1 MAPIDNGEEKIERV
15 TSEVGRAGGQAVV
28 RVAIRLAAGASKAVI
43 AQSLRGGATAARN
56 AAKWAAAAVT
66 QPGGKIS
73 MKELSELP
81 SKTGREVVSLDDKDV
96 MRALETNLKKRGVHY
111 AIEREK
117 IDGKIQHVL
126 HVRGDDS
133 HVVADSLERAAES
146 VDAKRERK
154 QERSVERESP
164 TQERSDDVEEP
175 KRKAGSAA
183 EKAAPK
189 VGEDQLTWGKVFE
202 PATVEKLNDPL
213 HGDSSA
219 KRLERDSSGR
229 FHVRTG
235 EDSSRTLSKSEV
247 LKNIEHYPDTLSA
260 VQAQTVDGWI
270 NKDLD
275 VDRAIA
281 SKWGDQ
287 LATYQVERINDAA
300 ARAKEL
306 GVTQDANG
314 QISRH
319 SPEQPKPETPKQ
331 EHSDNA
337 GTPKQK
343 QPAAEGKGRQQ
354 PAKPEATGTPKRS
367 KAETAQMQKE
377 MRQKVKARTDKIKA
391 EAPKKA
397 PKLDAPT
404 PGLKR

>member
-66 QPGGKIS
+66 QPGGKVS

-96 MRALETNLKKRGVHY
+96 MRALEANLKKRGVHY

-154 QERSVERESP
+154 QERSVERE
-164 TQERSDDVEEP
+164 
-175 KRKAGSAA
+175 A
-183 EKAAPK
+183 
-189 VGEDQLTWGKVFE
+189 
-202 PATVEKLNDPL
+202 
-213 HGDSSA
+213 
-219 KRLERDSSGR
+219 
-229 FHVRTG
+229 
-235 EDSSRTLSKSEV
+235 
-247 LKNIEHYPDTLSA
+247 
-260 VQAQTVDGWI
+260 
-270 NKDLD
+270 
-275 VDRAIA
+275 
-281 SKWGDQ
+281 
-287 LATYQVERINDAA
+287 
-300 ARAKEL
+300 
-306 GVTQDANG
+306 
-314 QISRH
+314 
-319 SPEQPKPETPKQ
+319 PKQ
-331 EHSDNA
+331 ERPDDAEAPKQKEPSTKTQDQ
-337 GTPKQK
+337 PKQK
-343 QPAAEGKGRQQ
+343 QPAAEGKDRVQPPKPKQ
-354 PAKPEATGTPKRS
+354 PAKPEHTATNKRS

-377 MRQKVKARTDKIKA
+377 IRQKVKTRADKIKA
-391 EAPKKA
+391 DAPKKS